1 MARYS
6 IKAPIECNGMGWGL
20 AWANGLA
27 FTDNSDLAAKLARK
41 GYTVKDAMAPVEETE
56 PETSVKEPEKPFE
69 SMTVTELRSFAA
81 AHGIDVTGASKKQD
95 LLLAVQT
102 AMEPGAA
109 QDTEDAATQAET
121 PEE

>member
-1 MARYS
+1 MRSVGLVFPEKESTHAVS
-6 IKAPIECNGMGWGL
+6 EISADHMSAEGHTPECSTKA
-20 AWANGLA
+20 
-27 FTDNSDLAAKLARK
+27 S
-41 GYTVKDAMAPVEETE
+41 APEETA
-56 PETSVKEPEKPFE
+56 EKPFE

>member
-27 FTDNSDLAAKLARK
+27 FTDDSDLAAKLARK
-41 GYTVKDAMAPVEETE
+41 GYAVKDTMAPIEETE
-56 PETSVKEPEKPFE
+56 PETSVEEPGKPFE

-81 AHGIDVTGASKKQD
+81 AHGIDVTGASKKQE

-102 AMEPGAA
+102 AIEPGAA
-109 QDTEDAATQAET
+109 QNTEGAVPKAEI